1 MDSDNESLTDPFPD
15 GFESD
20 NEVLLQ
26 PVTPS
31 AVNELTVGELRE
43 LFKTLQLDYQSLAK
57 KYKAL
62 KIDRDELAA
71 SRRPANAARAPRG
84 SLSGES
90 KEISL
95 AGGRFSVAGEL
106 WVDAAML
113 DVTFPQGFD
122 PLNPARYSANDP
134 HANAR
139 GVMAELYLDL
149 APHLQQL
156 LMDRDRKKSF
166 KSIFLR
172 QLNQERANSV
182 HLTCTY
188 AGKVLQVDSNCFFT
202 RTFDRTNV
210 PALRRLLENPN
221 KPSDL
226 YPLWSPL
233 LFPNQ
238 DIHSTRPFQSMPLV
252 RCLRLI
258 LFGPSS
264 IDGEGAA
271 KRTTKGVL
279 WGVKKTTPGMIA
291 TAATLLVY
299 ACSQDQSFSRTMG
312 PSGVSW
318 KARFDLYKQSIIRFP
333 IGYRTELL
341 SWFDK
346 LLFKNSGAASG
357 SSSGA
362 GSLTG
367 DQGHGEVEDLIERVN
382 QATITSSPPAH
393 VAQPVDADNHD
404 PTPSSRAQS
413 PSSDGALGPSPGQM
427 GQPPKDARTTDSDQ
441 TEELMEDDHE
451 QNIAARRPKRQSGN
465 KQPQPIDAQKVKPTV
480 KATKK
485 TAKKSK

>member
-1 MDSDNESLTDPFPD
+1 MDSDNKSLSDPLPD

-43 LFKTLQLDYQSLAK
+43 LFKTLQLDYQSLAE

-95 AGGRFSVAGEL
+95 AGGRFSVVGEL

-113 DVTFPQGFD
+113 AGTFPQGFD

-139 GVMAELYLDL
+139 GIMAELYLDL

-156 LMDRDRKKSF
+156 MMDRDRKKSF
-166 KSIFLR
+166 KSTFLK
-172 QLNQERANSV
+172 QLKQERANSV

-188 AGKVLQVDSNCFFT
+188 AGKVLQVDSNYFFT
-202 RTFDRTNV
+202 RSFDHTNV

-233 LFPNQ
+233 LFPNE

-264 IDGEGAA
+264 IDDH
-271 KRTTKGVL
+271 L
-279 WGVKKTTPGMIA
+279 GMIV
-291 TAATLLVY
+291 TVATLLVY
-299 ACSQDQSFSRTMG
+299 ACSQDSSFTRTRG
-312 PSGVSW
+312 QSGVAW
-318 KARFDLYKQSIIRFP
+318 QEHFDLYKQSIIRFP

-346 LLFKNSGAASG
+346 HLFKNSGAASG
-357 SSSGA
+357 LSPGA

-367 DQGHGEVEDLIERVN
+367 DQGHREVEDLIERVN
-382 QATITSSPPAH
+382 QAAITSSPPAH

-404 PTPSSRAQS
+404 PTLISRAQS

-427 GQPPKDARTTDSDQ
+427 GQPSKDARTTDSDQ
-441 TEELMEDDHE
+441 MEELMEDDHE
-451 QNIAARRPKRQSGN
+451 QNIVARRPKRQSNN
-465 KQPQPIDAQKVKPTV
+465 KQPQPIDAQKVKPAV
-480 KATKK
+480 K
-485 TAKKSK
+485 TAKKAAKKSK